1 MDEADDTVEL
11 GVADVEGE
19 VLDVELLV
27 ILLTIELETEL
38 TIELTIELDV
48 GPLLAE
54 IGLTG
59 VGFVLELSARRGSGS
74 LTPIEQV

>member
-38 TIELTIELDV
+38 AIELDV
-48 GPLLAE
+48 GPSLAE
-54 IGLTG
+54 IGLTA

-74 LTPIEQV
+74 LAPIEQA

>member
-1 MDEADDTVEL
+1 MGEADDTVEL
-11 GVADVEGE
+11 MVADVEGE
-19 VLDVELLV
+19 VLDVELVVELVV

-38 TIELTIELDV
+38 AIELDA

-74 LTPIEQV
+74 LTPIEQA